1 MTVVTQAPARKTARL
16 PQRQRLDESLGFL
29 IAEAERASKRVLF
42 ARIADH
48 GIRRGGWFVLRALWE
63 NEGMTQRELAQRLGL
78 METSVLEMVRALEGD
93 GLVSRTR
100 DPEDERRVMIAL
112 TGKGSALRDKA
123 MHVPETIAQGRS
135 PEGVEELREH
145 VRQLVALLADQADR
159 G

>member
-1 MTVVTQAPARKTARL
+1 
-16 PQRQRLDESLGFL
+16 
-29 IAEAERASKRVLF
+29 
-42 ARIADH
+42 
-48 GIRRGGWFVLRALWE
+48 
-63 NEGMTQRELAQRLGL
+63 
-78 METSVLEMVRALEGD
+78 
-93 GLVSRTR
+93 
-100 DPEDERRVMIAL
+100 VMIAL